1 MDNKAQS
8 SKHYIFASDFDQT
21 LSYNDSGYVLS
32 ELLGIPTKEFERK
45 AQGMAK
51 LNLVQQGGELAYL
64 LLHDP
69 EFHDRVRPEHLREA
83 GKRIR
88 LKENIDFLHR
98 VLETGISGYQFEF
111 YVISAAPIEVIQS
124 ALENIVP
131 KDHIFGTQF
140 RYHASGEIAAIEQ
153 VTAGYGKVA
162 ALDRMQEERQIS
174 SDRIVYVG
182 DGSSDVHVM
191 LHVNR
196 RDGFTIA
203 VSENKHLAPIAKRTV
218 LSSNALGVLIPIL
231 EEIVGWDRIQ
241 IRAFLETQG
250 FLIQEWDKV
259 STDVVTIRDN
269 GPTYLSSAI
278 AKAEGASV

>member
-1 MDNKAQS
+1 MEKHS
-8 SKHYIFASDFDQT
+8 SVKQYIFASDFDQT
-21 LSYNDSGYVLS
+21 LSFNDSGYVLA
-32 ELLGIPTKEFERK
+32 ELLGISSKEFERK
-45 AQGMAK
+45 ATGMAK

-69 EFHDRVRPEHLREA
+69 EFRDKVRVEHLHEV

-88 LKENIDFLHR
+88 LKENISRLHR
-98 VLETGISGYQFEF
+98 ILDQGIAGHRFEF
-111 YVISAAPIEVIQS
+111 YVVSAAPVEVIKS
-124 ALENIVP
+124 ALEGIVP
-131 KDHIFGTQF
+131 VDHIYGTQF
-140 RYHASGEIAAIEQ
+140 RYHASGEIDTIEQ

-162 ALDRMQEERQIS
+162 VLDRIQNDLQLS

-218 LSSNALGVLIPIL
+218 LSDNALGVLIPIL
-231 EEIVGWDRIQ
+231 ETIVGWDRIQ
-241 IRAFLETQG
+241 IRAFLEKQG
-250 FLIQEWDKV
+250 FSIQEWDKV

-269 GPTYLSSAI
+269 SSANLTS
-278 AKAEGASV
+278 AVPQAEAARV

>member
-1 MDNKAQS
+1 MEKFQS
-8 SKHYIFASDFDQT
+8 TKHYIFASDFDQT

-45 AQGMAK
+45 AEGMAK

-69 EFHDRVRPEHLREA
+69 EFHDRVRPEHLREV

-98 VLETGISGYQFEF
+98 VLDQGIAGYRFEF
-111 YVISAAPIEVIQS
+111 YVLSAAPVEVIQS
-124 ALENIVP
+124 ALEGIVP
-131 KDHIFGTQF
+131 PDHIFGTQF
-140 RYHASGEIAAIEQ
+140 RYHPSGEISEIER

-162 ALDRMQEERQIS
+162 VLDRIQNERQIS

-203 VSENKHLAPIAKRTV
+203 VSENKHLAPIARRTV
-218 LSSNALGVLIPIL
+218 LSENALGVLIPIL
-231 EEIVGWDRIQ
+231 EEIVGWERTQ

-250 FLIQEWDKV
+250 FVIQEWDKV
-259 STDVVTIRDN
+259 STDVVTIRD
-269 GPTYLSSAI
+269 SSPVELENPI
-278 AKAEGASV
+278 SRAEVAGV